1 MKMKY
6 KSLSLLG
13 STGSIG
19 RQTLE
24 ILADIAPETELEYL
38 TCYNNI
44 DLLERQAVQ
53 YHPKRIVVGNEKS
66 YADFKRTTRFTGEI
80 LAGDEGITAAAT
92 CSADVVVS
100 ALVGFAGIMPTYHA
114 VKAGKIVALSN
125 KESLVAAGAVITALA
140 KETGAKLLPVDS
152 EHSAVLQSLVGEQS
166 ENIEK
171 IILTAS
177 GGPFRNLPAEKFENI
192 TVEQALNHPNWS
204 MGNKITVDSAT
215 MMNKGFEIIEAM
227 WLFDVPPEKIDVLI
241 HPESIIH
248 SMVQYSDGSVKA
260 QLGLPDMR
268 LPICYALTYPERTL
282 THLSRLDLAE
292 IAILTFSK
300 PDRQKFKCLDLAQR
314 AMQRG
319 GNAGAVLNAANDM
332 TVRAF
337 LDRKINFTDIPDIVD
352 EALNTISFIPYPSI
366 NDVIL
371 TIDETK
377 KFLNQMKKLENK

>member
-44 DLLERQAVQ
+44 DLLEQQAAQ
-53 YHPKRIVVGNEKS
+53 YRPKRIVVGNEKL

-80 LAGDEGITAAAT
+80 LAGDEGIKAAAT

-152 EHSAVLQSLVGEQS
+152 EHSAVLQSLVGEQK

-248 SMVQYSDGSVKA
+248 SMVQYSDGAVKA

-282 THLSRLDLAE
+282 THLQRLDLSE

-300 PDRQKFKCLDLAQR
+300 PDRRKFKCLDLAQR
-314 AMQRG
+314 AMQHG
-319 GNAGAVLNAANDM
+319 GNAGAVLNAANDIA
-332 TVRAF
+332 VRAF

-352 EALNTISFIPYPSI
+352 EALNTISFIPHPSI

-371 TIDETK
+371 TIGETK
-377 KFLNQMKKLENK
+377 IFLKQMKKLENK